1 MLIDALNSSDTGSIV
16 ASGKGYR
23 VGVNG
28 GRKCNLFP
36 HTLLCCL
43 NIYYVH
49 LQDYKNNVKKQPQQP
64 KKRREFETVLGR
76 KQHED
81 MFGCCT
87 G

>member
-1 MLIDALNSSDTGSIV
+1 MLIDALNSSATGSAV
-16 ASGKGYR
+16 ASGKGYW

-28 GRKCNLFP
+28 ERKCNLFP
-36 HTLLCCL
+36 HTLLHCL

-49 LQDYKNNVKKQPQQP
+49 LQHYKNNVKKQPQQP
-64 KKRREFETVLGR
+64 KQRKEFETDLGR

-81 MFGCCT
+81 MLGCCT